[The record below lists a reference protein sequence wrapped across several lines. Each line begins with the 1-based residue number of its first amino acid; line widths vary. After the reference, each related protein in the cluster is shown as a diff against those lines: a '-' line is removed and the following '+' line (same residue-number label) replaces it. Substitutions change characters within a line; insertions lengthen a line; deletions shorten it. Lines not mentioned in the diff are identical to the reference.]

1 MKEALIHPKHPERI
15 CWGCERYCAADNLAC
30 REERLAHPIE
40 SYGYDWLELEQANA
54 TERVEPPLF
63 DGLFKKVRGDLFI
76 SLEPAPGTLSD
87 ASGGRP

>member
-40 SYGYDWLELEQANA
+40 SHGYDWLESEQANA
-54 TERVEPPLF
+54 TERVYSERAKNEERDPP
-63 DGLFKKVRGDLFI
+63 RQ
-76 SLEPAPGTLSD
+76 
-87 ASGGRP
+87 